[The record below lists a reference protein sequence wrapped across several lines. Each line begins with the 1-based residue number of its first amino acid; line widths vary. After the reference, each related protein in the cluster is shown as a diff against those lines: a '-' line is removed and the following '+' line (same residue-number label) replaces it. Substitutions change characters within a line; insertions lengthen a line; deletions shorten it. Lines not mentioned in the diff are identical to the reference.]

1 MQMNKYVN
9 LSQESPRITYRR
21 YDSLEPFIGCIYYDG
36 PLAQQKQGIST
47 SDKQQFTIVD
57 TYLNNFFHRLH
68 FLVWDVALS
77 VFGRNKIKIQDQ
89 VQSAWILWIWIF
101 IPCQYSDFAFHV
113 KENFPEDAGHEKKET
128 EDSRCG
134 AHPPGGRVHVHLRI
148 YFFGLWIGF
157 KGLCLW
163 TWSTFDHCMG
173 PLQMEDILGKFWFLL
188 LFLPISNYTY

>member
-1 MQMNKYVN
+1 MNKYIN
-9 LSQESPRITYRR
+9 LSQESPRITYGR
-21 YDSLEPFIGCIYYDG
+21 YDYLEPFIGCIYYDG

-77 VFGRNKIKIQDQ
+77 VFGWGSDQIKIQD
-89 VQSAWILWIWIF
+89 QSAWILWICYFYLSPIF
-101 IPCQYSDFAFHV
+101 WFHV

-148 YFFGLWIGF
+148 FFTFFLALHWI
-157 KGLCLW
+157 
-163 TWSTFDHCMG
+163 
-173 PLQMEDILGKFWFLL
+173 
-188 LFLPISNYTY
+188 